1 MAFFAKIIGGGMAG
15 GGFWAWVT
23 YFFAGTGFA
32 LPICI
37 AIVTGGVAMLAFSD
51 EIVAWISKKYD
62 CPVCKNN
69 QWIAIDDEAV
79 EKLKLAQRKIQE
91 LNAENTKYKSEI
103 KQLSDELSQ
112 RKIDFQEYIKTTFQD
127 NIIVNTQNT
136 HNDEYVKQLEND
148 IDFLIEQWESQESR
162 ILELIQNQQVKDELE
177 NIANAYTKQTM
188 KVMDKIKIRFHKLYQ
203 KVNIN
208 DKSYKRLA
216 RMSDDEL
223 LKFEQA
229 IKKLNDGQLDFR
241 DNIYGTTIKEVDFSH
256 TGRLYIKK
264 TENIYEVVCVGN
276 KNTQEKDI
284 TFLKKHYKD

>member
-1 MAFFAKIIGGGMAG
+1 MAD

-23 YFFAGTGFA
+23 YFFAGTRFA

-37 AIVTGGVAMLAFSD
+37 AIVTGGVAML
-51 EIVAWISKKYD
+51 VAWISKKYD

-112 RKIDFQEYIKTTFQD
+112 RKIDFQEYIKITFQN

-162 ILELIQNQQVKDELE
+162 ILAVL
-177 NIANAYTKQTM
+177 
-188 KVMDKIKIRFHKLYQ
+188 
-203 KVNIN
+203 
-208 DKSYKRLA
+208 
-216 RMSDDEL
+216 
-223 LKFEQA
+223 A
-229 IKKLNDGQLDFR
+229 IKTPK
-241 DNIYGTTIKEVDFSH
+241 
-256 TGRLYIKK
+256 KK
-264 TENIYEVVCVGN
+264 TLP
-276 KNTQEKDI
+276 
-284 TFLKKHYKD
+284 F